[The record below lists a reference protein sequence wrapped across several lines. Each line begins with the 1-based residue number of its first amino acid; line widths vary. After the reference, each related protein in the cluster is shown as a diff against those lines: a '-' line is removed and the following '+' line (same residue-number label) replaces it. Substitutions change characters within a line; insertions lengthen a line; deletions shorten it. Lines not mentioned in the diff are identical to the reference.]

1 MTPLRR
7 TRWPIAGVFAWFGA
21 VFGSFAVI
29 ALDVQESLGL
39 GPGGFGALLAIGFAL
54 GACAQLA
61 GGALV
66 ERCGEGGALRRIV
79 LLFAAVLVAAAVAPA
94 TVPLAVAVVAL
105 LATAG
110 ALNATLNACATA
122 AVAGDTR
129 GFVRFHAAFSAGAF
143 GGAVITAIIDSGGAS
158 WRLVWLTLGLAGSLL
173 AIPAAR
179 VENRITGAHV
189 ESPPSIRSVSALLRT
204 PTIRHLA
211 ILLFTAVA
219 AASAVDT
226 WGVRFLRIEDNA
238 SVIGGAGAY
247 AIAQLIAVV
256 ARLHLVPK
264 SNVRR
269 AQPVVIASLLL
280 AAGLVLECA
289 SSVAWVG
296 GVGLVAAAVAGA
308 LVVPLLLSRSGV
320 GPRPAAAIAAVGA
333 VGQLGF
339 VFGPALVGGT
349 TALAGSSAGL
359 LVVAA
364 LAIATALGARWFLSV
379 DAIAGVDDADTAMS
393 GQAER

>member
-21 VFGSFAVI
+21 VVGSFAVI

-94 TVPLAVAVVAL
+94 TTPLAVAVVAL

-122 AVAGDTR
+122 AVAGDSR

-158 WRLVWLTLGLAGSLL
+158 WRLVWLTLALAGSLL

-179 VENRITGAHV
+179 CREPRPGCACRVAPVDSVGVSPAAHADDSAPRHPLVHCRCRRQRGRHVGGPLPPHRGQRVGGRRCGRIRNRATDCSCGEAPPRAEVE
-189 ESPPSIRSVSALLRT
+189 RSSCPAR
-204 PTIRHLA
+204 
-211 ILLFTAVA
+211 
-219 AASAVDT
+219 
-226 WGVRFLRIEDNA
+226 G
-238 SVIGGAGAY
+238 
-247 AIAQLIAVV
+247 IA
-256 ARLHLVPK
+256 R
-264 SNVRR
+264 
-269 AQPVVIASLLL
+269 LLL
-280 AAGLVLECA
+280 AAGLMLECA
-289 SSVAWVG
+289 CRSLGRRCRAGRGRSRGRSSSRCCCP
-296 GVGLVAAAVAGA
+296 AAGS
-308 LVVPLLLSRSGV
+308 VP
-320 GPRPAAAIAAVGA
+320 GPRPPSPRSVPSASWDLCPAPRSSVGHTRS
-333 VGQLGF
+333 LGRRQDCWPW
-339 VFGPALVGGT
+339 PACRDRDRPRRTMVPF
-349 TALAGSSAGL
+349 
-359 LVVAA
+359 
-364 LAIATALGARWFLSV
+364 R
-379 DAIAGVDDADTAMS
+379 
-393 GQAER
+393 